1 MEEIDE
7 QNLIVKANGI
17 IYNRSSLC
25 FHYSLETGLYSE
37 TFTNMVLTP
46 NELDQVCKIIEESKL
61 RKMPIIRFRAEEYEP
76 FAATIF
82 I

>member
-1 MEEIDE
+1 MEEVDE
-7 QNLIVKANGI
+7 QNLIIKANGI

-25 FHYSLETGLYSE
+25 FHYNLVTGKYEE
-37 TFTNMVLTP
+37 TFCGMVLTP
-46 NELDQVCKIIEESKL
+46 SELDQVCKIIEDSKL